1 LSPAGR
7 CRIGTLAGGIVAAIT
22 APGIVG
28 IGKFG
33 PFRHRLAGHRR
44 LGAVA
49 GALQQRISLQ
59 FLLDKGR
66 EVEIR
71 QLQQLDRLHQLR
83 RHHQRLRLAEL

>member
-1 LSPAGR
+1 MSARSAHRPRHKRA
-7 CRIGTLAGGIVAAIT
+7 
-22 APGIVG
+22 GIVG

-33 PFRHRLAGHRR
+33 ALGRRFARDRR

-49 GALQQRISLQ
+49 GALQQRIALQ

-66 EVEIR
+66 QIEIG

-83 RHHQRLRLAEL
+83 RHHQRLGLAEL